1 MNTIELVETI
11 RIERPIEVVRP
22 HFMDFDHH
30 IAQNVHKKVRFT
42 IVEQEPG
49 RVRIRQTVP
58 VIGTDDME
66 ITSSPDGAVTQRNI
80 AGPNVGLVIAVQ
92 FRADGPNA
100 TELTATLNMPVSGW
114 KALLKP
120 LLKVMLRSIGRGALR
135 EDKQDLESGYQPSDA
150 ARRIYN
156 AA

>member
-1 MNTIELVETI
+1 MSTIELVETI

-30 IAQNVHKKVRFT
+30 IAKNVHKKVRFT
-42 IVEQEPG
+42 IVEQTPG

-66 ITSSPDGAVTQRNI
+66 VTSGADGSVTQRNI
-80 AGPNVGLVIAVQ
+80 AGPNAGLTITVR
-92 FRADGPNA
+92 FRADGPDA
-100 TELTATLNMPVSGW
+100 TELVANLSMPVSGW
-114 KALLKP
+114 KALLRP
-120 LLKVMLRSIGRGALR
+120 VLRVMLRAIGRGALR
-135 EDKQDLESGYQPSDA
+135 EDKQDIESGYHPSAD